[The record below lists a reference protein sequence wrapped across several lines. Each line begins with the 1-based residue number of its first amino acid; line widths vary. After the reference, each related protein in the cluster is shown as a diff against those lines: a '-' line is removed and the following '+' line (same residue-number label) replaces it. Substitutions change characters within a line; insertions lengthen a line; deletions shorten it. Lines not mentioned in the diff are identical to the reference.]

1 MVNLQESQKSVVNS
15 RLSKRESLR
24 NGVILFFVYVKILV
38 KIFLMRKRTMKEPFL
53 LEFDPELKA
62 VLEPDHEKKINN
74 FRLQPKLLF
83 AFLTPDVIGNFLA
96 RYPHKKLGFF
106 DCFEGETPI
115 YEVDLDGQ
123 KITFC
128 QAKIG
133 AAAAVML
140 LDWLISYGVKQILAI
155 GSAGCLVDLPEN
167 YFLVPTKAIRDE
179 GTSFHYMKPGTYI
192 DLNSRFLT
200 KTKKLLNQE
209 GFKVEEVTTWTTD
222 GFFRETVKKVKQ
234 AKELGASCVEMEC
247 AAMAACAQFRGVN
260 FAQILF
266 TADSLKDLENH
277 DERGW
282 GSDAR
287 EKAINL
293 AANIIANI

>member
-24 NGVILFFVYVKILV
+24 NGVILFFVYVKIFI

-53 LEFDPELKA
+53 LNFDPEPRA
-62 VLEPDHEKKINN
+62 VLERDHEKEINH
-74 FRLQPKLLF
+74 FHFQPKLLF
-83 AFLTPDVIGNFLA
+83 AFLTPDVISDFLA

-133 AAAAVML
+133 AAAAVEL

-192 DLNSRFLT
+192 DLKSEFLT
-200 KTKKLLNQE
+200 KTKKLLKEE
-209 GFKVEEVTTWTTD
+209 GLKVEEVTTWTTD

-247 AAMAACAQFRGVN
+247 AAMAACAQFRGVD

-266 TADSLKDLENH
+266 TADSLKDIEKH

-282 GSDAR
+282 GRDAH
-287 EKAINL
+287 EAAINL
-293 AANIIANI
+293 AANIITNI

>member
-1 MVNLQESQKSVVNS
+1 MVNLQESQKNVVNS

-24 NGVILFFVYVKILV
+24 NGVILFFVYVKIFI
-38 KIFLMRKRTMKEPFL
+38 KIFLIRKRTMKEPFL
-53 LEFDPELKA
+53 LEFDPELEA

-74 FRLQPKLLF
+74 FHFQPKLLF
-83 AFLTPDVIGNFLA
+83 AFLTPDVIGDFLA
-96 RYPHKKLGFF
+96 RHPHKKIGFF

-115 YEVDLDGQ
+115 YEVDLDEE

-155 GSAGCLVDLPEN
+155 GSAGCLIDLPEN
-167 YFLVPTKAIRDE
+167 YFLLPTRAIRDE

-200 KTKKLLNQE
+200 KTEKLLNQE

-247 AAMAACAQFRGVN
+247 AAMAACAQFRGVD

>member
-24 NGVILFFVYVKILV
+24 NGVILFFVYVKIFI

-53 LEFDPELKA
+53 LEFDPELEA
-62 VLEPDHEKKINN
+62 VLEPNHEKKINN
-74 FRLQPKLLF
+74 FHFQPKLLF
-83 AFLTPDVIGNFLA
+83 AFLTPDVIGDFLA
-96 RYPHKKLGFF
+96 RHPHKKIGFF

-115 YEVDLDGQ
+115 YEVDLDEE

-167 YFLVPTKAIRDE
+167 YFLLPTRAIRDE

-247 AAMAACAQFRGVN
+247 AAMAACAQFRGVD

-287 EKAINL
+287 EAAINL

>member
-1 MVNLQESQKSVVNS
+1 MN
-15 RLSKRESLR
+15 
-24 NGVILFFVYVKILV
+24 
-38 KIFLMRKRTMKEPFL
+38 EPFL
-53 LEFDPELKA
+53 LNFDSESRA
-62 VLEPDHEKKINN
+62 VLEPDHEQEINN
-74 FRLQPKLLF
+74 FHFQPKLLF
-83 AFLTPDVIGNFLA
+83 AFLTPDVISSFLA

-115 YEVDLDGQ
+115 YQVDLDGQ

-133 AAAAVML
+133 AAAAVEL

-167 YFLVPTKAIRDE
+167 YFLVPTRAIRDE

-192 DLNSRFLT
+192 DLKSEFLT
-200 KTKKLLNQE
+200 KTKKLLSQE

-234 AKELGASCVEMEC
+234 AKELGASSVEMEC
-247 AAMAACAQFRGVN
+247 AAMAACAQFREAD

-266 TADSLKDLENH
+266 TADSLKDIENH
-277 DERGW
+277 DDRGW
-282 GSDAR
+282 GRDAH
-287 EKAINL
+287 EAAINL
-293 AANIIANI
+293 AANIISKI

>member
-1 MVNLQESQKSVVNS
+1 
-15 RLSKRESLR
+15 
-24 NGVILFFVYVKILV
+24 
-38 KIFLMRKRTMKEPFL
+38 MKEPL
-53 LEFDPELKA
+53 LLNFDPEPRA
-62 VLEPDHEKKINN
+62 VLERDHEKEINH
-74 FRLQPKLLF
+74 FHFQPKLLF
-83 AFLTPDVIGNFLA
+83 AFLTPDVIGDFLA
-96 RYPHKKLGFF
+96 RHPHKKIGFF

-115 YEVDLDGQ
+115 YEVDLDEE

-155 GSAGCLVDLPEN
+155 GSAGCLIDLPEN
-167 YFLVPTKAIRDE
+167 YFLLPTRAIRDE

-234 AKELGASCVEMEC
+234 AQELGASCVEMEC
-247 AAMAACAQFRGVN
+247 AAMAACAQFRGVD

-287 EKAINL
+287 EAAINL

>member
-1 MVNLQESQKSVVNS
+1 MVNLQESQKNVVNS

-24 NGVILFFVYVKILV
+24 NGVILFFVYVKIFI

-53 LEFDPELKA
+53 LEFDPELEA

-74 FRLQPKLLF
+74 FQPKLLF
-83 AFLTPDVIGNFLA
+83 AFLTPDVIGDFLA
-96 RYPHKKLGFF
+96 RHPHKKIGFF

-115 YEVDLDGQ
+115 YEVDLDEE

-167 YFLVPTKAIRDE
+167 YFLLPTRAIRDE

-192 DLNSRFLT
+192 DLKSEFLT
-200 KTKKLLNQE
+200 KTKKLLSQE

-247 AAMAACAQFRGVN
+247 AAMAACAQFRGVD

>member
-1 MVNLQESQKSVVNS
+1 MVNLQESQKNVVNS

-24 NGVILFFVYVKILV
+24 NGVILFFVYVKIFI

-53 LEFDPELKA
+53 LEFDPELEA

-74 FRLQPKLLF
+74 FQPKLLF
-83 AFLTPDVIGNFLA
+83 AFLTPDVIGDFLA
-96 RYPHKKLGFF
+96 RHPHKKIGFF

-115 YEVDLDGQ
+115 YEVDLDEE

-155 GSAGCLVDLPEN
+155 GSAGCLIDLPEN
-167 YFLVPTKAIRDE
+167 YFLLPTRAIRDE

-192 DLNSRFLT
+192 DLKSEFLT
-200 KTKKLLNQE
+200 KTKKLLSQE

-247 AAMAACAQFRGVN
+247 AAMAACAQFRGVD

>member
-1 MVNLQESQKSVVNS
+1 MVNLQESQKNVVNS

-24 NGVILFFVYVKILV
+24 NGVILFFVYVKIFI
-38 KIFLMRKRTMKEPFL
+38 KIFLMRKRTMKDPFL
-53 LEFDPELKA
+53 LEFDPELEA
-62 VLEPDHEKKINN
+62 VLEPNHEKKINN
-74 FRLQPKLLF
+74 FHFQPKLLF
-83 AFLTPDVIGNFLA
+83 AFLTPDVIGDFLA
-96 RYPHKKLGFF
+96 RHPHKKIGFF

-115 YEVDLDGQ
+115 YEVDLDEE

-155 GSAGCLVDLPEN
+155 GSAGCLVELPEN
-167 YFLVPTKAIRDE
+167 YFLVPTRAIRDE

-192 DLNSRFLT
+192 DLKSEFLT
-200 KTKKLLNQE
+200 KTKKLLSQE

-234 AKELGASCVEMEC
+234 AKELGASSVEMEC
-247 AAMAACAQFRGVN
+247 AAMAACAQFREAD

-277 DERGW
+277 DDRGW
-282 GSDAR
+282 GRDAH
-287 EKAINL
+287 EAAINL
-293 AANIIANI
+293 AANIISKI

>member
-24 NGVILFFVYVKILV
+24 NGVILFFVYVKIFI

-53 LEFDPELKA
+53 LEFDPEPRA
-62 VLEPDHEKKINN
+62 VLEPDHEKEINH
-74 FRLQPKLLF
+74 FPFQPKLLF
-83 AFLTPDVIGNFLA
+83 AFLTPDVISDFLA
-96 RYPHKKLGFF
+96 RCPHKKIGFF

-115 YEVDLDGQ
+115 YEVDLDEE

-155 GSAGCLVDLPEN
+155 GSAGCLIDLPEN
-167 YFLVPTKAIRDE
+167 YFLLPTRAIRDE

-234 AKELGASCVEMEC
+234 AQELGASCVEMEC
-247 AAMAACAQFRGVN
+247 AAMAACAQFRGVD

-287 EKAINL
+287 EAAINL